1 MILNHIIFQK
11 GMNWD
16 EYNKASL
23 VTQTVKC
30 LPTVR
35 ETWFDPWAKKI
46 PWRRKWQPTPV
57 FLPGESQGQQ
67 GLVGCR
73 LWGCTES
80 DTTSD
85 LAAVAVK
92 LLARLLWYVLAGILT
107 WILKCKRKTQKSLGN
122 FGSQWEENY
131 EAVPPKVPFP
141 RIKLLLWQ

>member
-1 MILNHIIFQK
+1 MATHSTTRAWKIAWMEELGRLQSMGLLRVGHD
-11 GMNWD
+11 WVT
-16 EYNKASL
+16 SL
-23 VTQTVKC
+23 SLFTFTN
-30 LPTVR
+30 
-35 ETWFDPWAKKI
+35 
-46 PWRRKWQPTPV
+46 WRRKWQPTPV